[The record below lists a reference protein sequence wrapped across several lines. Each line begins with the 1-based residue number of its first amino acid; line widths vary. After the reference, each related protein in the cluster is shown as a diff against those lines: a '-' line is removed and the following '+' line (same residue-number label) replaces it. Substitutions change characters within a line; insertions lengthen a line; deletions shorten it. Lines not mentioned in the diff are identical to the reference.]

1 MSTKEPALFARWPVL
16 GGTLPRTPLC
26 SLPTPVVRAEKLE
39 AELGVGPLYVKR
51 DEQSASLYGGN
62 KPRKLEWILGDAL
75 ARGRRRVITTGAYG
89 TNHGLATALFAR
101 QLGLACEL
109 VLAPQPVTD
118 AVRARLLELYAAGA
132 ELFHARSLGHAVLVV
147 MARVA
152 RHPRMVYLPT
162 GGSNP
167 RGVLG
172 FIDAG
177 LELAAQVRAGALPE
191 PARVYVALGSGGSA
205 AGLAAG
211 LALAGLRTRVVAVLV
226 TQRIPLPAA
235 LATRLAR
242 RALRLLARAGAG
254 FDPRAIDVAA
264 QLEIEP
270 RFLGRGYGFPT
281 PAADA
286 LVRQATGLEGITL
299 ERTYTG
305 KALAALAERERG
317 GREPVVFWNSY
328 AGRLPVAP
336 TGSRPEDLPPAFRR
350 LFEAAA

>member
-1 MSTKEPALFARWPVL
+1 VSTRSLFLQFPALEGRVPW
-16 GGTLPRTPLC
+16 TPLC
-26 SLPTPVVRAEKLE
+26 TLPTPVVRAEKLE
-39 AELGVGPLYVKR
+39 TELGVGPLWWKC
-51 DEQSASLYGGN
+51 DEQSAPLYGGN

-101 QLGLACEL
+101 ELGLACEL

-118 AVRARLLELYAAGA
+118 SVRARLLELAAAGA
-132 ELFHARSLGHAVLVV
+132 ELHHARSMGHAVLCVV
-147 MARVA
+147 ARLA
-152 RHPRMVYLPT
+152 RHPRAVYVPT

-172 FIDAG
+172 TIDAG
-177 LELAAQVRAGALPE
+177 LELAAQVREGVLPE

-211 LALAGLRTRVVAVLV
+211 LALGGLRTKVVAVLV
-226 TQRIPLPAA
+226 TYRIPLPAVW
-235 LATRLAR
+235 ATRLAQ
-242 RALRLLARAGAG
+242 RALRLLVRAGAD
-254 FDPRAIDVAA
+254 FDPRAVDVAGH
-264 QLEIEP
+264 LEIES
-270 RFLGRGYGFPT
+270 RFVGPGYGVPT
-281 PAADA
+281 PAADRVVELA
-286 LVRQATGLEGITL
+286 AGLEVATL

-317 GREPVVFWNSY
+317 SREPVAFWNSY

-336 TGSRPEDLPPAFRR
+336 ARVTRDALPPSFRS
-350 LFEAAA
+350 LFGTSA

>member
-1 MSTKEPALFARWPVL
+1 MTSSLLKRFPALDGR
-16 GGTLPRTPLC
+16 LPRAPLC

-39 AELGVGPLYVKR
+39 AELGVGPLWWKR
-51 DEQSASLYGGN
+51 DELSAALYGGN
-62 KPRKLEWILGDAL
+62 KPRKLEWIFGDAL

-89 TNHGLATALFAR
+89 TNHGLATALYAR

-118 AVRARLLELYAAGA
+118 AVRARLLELRAAGA
-132 ELFHARSLGHAVLVV
+132 ELFRARSLGHAGLVV
-147 MARVA
+147 LARLA
-152 RHPRMVYLPT
+152 RHPRAVYLPT

-172 FIDAG
+172 TIDAG
-177 LELAAQVRAGALPE
+177 LELADQVRAGALPE

-226 TQRIPLPAA
+226 TNHLPMPGPR
-235 LATRLAR
+235 TVRLAR
-242 RALRLLARAGAG
+242 RALRLLARAGAD
-254 FDPRAIDVAA
+254 FDPRAIAIET
-264 QLEIEP
+264 QLELEP
-270 RFLGRGYGFPT
+270 RFLGRGYGVPT
-281 PAADA
+281 LEAEAGVRAAA
-286 LVRQATGLEGITL
+286 ALEGFVL

-305 KALAALAERERG
+305 KALAALAARERG
-317 GREPVVFWNSY
+317 AREPIVFWNSY

-336 TGSRPEDLPPAFRR
+336 EGIGPESLPRAFRA
-350 LFEAAA
+350 LFEGRA